1 MENEILDHGFI
12 LILFHKLPLVK
23 GAQKLLM
30 SVRYILIIRINGIHY
45 LKREMNIAVS
55 CK

>member
-23 GAQKLLM
+23 VAQNEVRLDLL
-30 SVRYILIIRINGIHY
+30 SD
-45 LKREMNIAVS
+45 IAYGN
-55 CK
+55 